1 MRGGDICQF
10 NMTSEPSHAAC
21 GRECCANDRC
31 DHFVSVSG
39 DPPYTFK
46 GGGVCPGQPPCAQGG
61 FCCFL
66 KTGATRPIKSS
77 YKPGTAISGT
87 TTLAP
92 PATIAETVYA
102 RAFAP
107 AATAWPGPERRAVL
121 LANFDSH
128 NNHTVILA
136 GDGAGFHGSTL
147 WSVVHGVSGAWDE
160 PYARRKSTQETLTME
175 PLAVYLAFLPT
186 KPSKTGDSASAVR
199 VALKN
204 DDSMD
209 SPSVTTASSV

>member
-1 MRGGDICQF
+1 
-10 NMTSEPSHAAC
+10 
-21 GRECCANDRC
+21 
-31 DHFVSVSG
+31 
-39 DPPYTFK
+39 
-46 GGGVCPGQPPCAQGG
+46 
-61 FCCFL
+61 
-66 KTGATRPIKSS
+66 
-77 YKPGTAISGT
+77 
-87 TTLAP
+87 
-92 PATIAETVYA
+92 
-102 RAFAP
+102 
-107 AATAWPGPERRAVL
+107 VL

-128 NNHTVILA
+128 NNHTVTLG
-136 GDGAGFHGSTL
+136 GDGAGFRGSTL